1 MQKTG
6 LRRAVGGLSQP
17 QGGTRL
23 QKPGF
28 SRNASHHIPLGISLA
43 LPRIRKQLAKTEVKD
58 MMAYKDT
65 GFSELAWLST
75 GAGLAD

>member
-28 SRNASHHIPLGISLA
+28 SRNASHHVPLGVSLA
-43 LPRIRKQLAKTEVKD
+43 LPRIRKQLAKTEVRD
-58 MMAYKDT
+58 MTAYKDT